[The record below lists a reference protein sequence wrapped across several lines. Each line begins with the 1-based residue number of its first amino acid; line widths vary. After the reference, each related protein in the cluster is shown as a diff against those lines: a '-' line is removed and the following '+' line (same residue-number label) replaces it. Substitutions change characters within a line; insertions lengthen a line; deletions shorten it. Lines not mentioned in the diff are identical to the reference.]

1 MNKDYEQYLDGSQ
14 GLYYKSAE
22 RLWEGKLLRKSIAVA
37 GQAVVPGN
45 KTTLNGFFC
54 RPIEYLGVEENG
66 YAIFYIGSQN
76 DLFAQAN
83 YYEPV
88 LVVSDTRLFKMYSE
102 NAGRDFNFINQKWI

>member
-22 RLWEGKLLRKSIAVA
+22 RSWEGKLLNKAIAVA
-37 GQAVVPGN
+37 GEIVSPGN

-54 RPIEYLGVEENG
+54 RPIEYLGLEESG
-66 YAIFYIGSQN
+66 YAIFYIGSKQ
-76 DLFAQAN
+76 DLFAQEN

-88 LVVSDTRLFKMYSE
+88 LVVSHTRLFKMYSE
-102 NAGRDFNFINQKWI
+102 NAGRDFNFINQKWV